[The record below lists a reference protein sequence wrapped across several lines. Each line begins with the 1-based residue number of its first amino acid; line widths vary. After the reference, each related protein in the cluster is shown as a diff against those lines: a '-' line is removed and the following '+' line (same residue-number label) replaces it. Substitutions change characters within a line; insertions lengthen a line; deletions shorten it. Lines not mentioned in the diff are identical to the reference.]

1 MTDCVRQQVHVGGV
15 NYRPQSERVK
25 LLNFDIIRAEMQ
37 LYLVPSLICLVSV
50 LSDVHNK
57 WCCFSTGVKNP
68 ILVADS
74 LLRTQMRG
82 EMSLGRIP
90 PR

>member
-1 MTDCVRQQVHVGGV
+1 MYFHQ
-15 NYRPQSERVK
+15 
-25 LLNFDIIRAEMQ
+25 
-37 LYLVPSLICLVSV
+37 YLFNV
-50 LSDVHNK
+50 
-57 WCCFSTGVKNP
+57 FAGTFRTGVKNP

-90 PR
+90 PRWDAVDTHLIHW